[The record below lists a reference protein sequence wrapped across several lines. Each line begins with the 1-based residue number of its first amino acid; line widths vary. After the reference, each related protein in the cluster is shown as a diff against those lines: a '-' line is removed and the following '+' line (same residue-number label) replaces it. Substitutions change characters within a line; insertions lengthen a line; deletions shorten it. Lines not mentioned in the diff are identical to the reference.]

1 MWAAA
6 RSAPCVPEARPSVSG
21 ADRAFTSS
29 SSHCWGGNAGGAAS
43 ARLAARASTRTSA
56 RRLTPTFYTRPSRRR
71 HPLRAC
77 VRNPRPMGARLSHP
91 RIPRQ
96 ATFKKGLENLGYGVK
111 DTDEYAAQPPGWAAY
126 KPFADQAQAMSF
138 DDYRA
143 FLETYTPEY
152 AAEVSGVPAGQ
163 IGEIAR
169 LFANPKRKGMSLWT
183 MGFNQHVR
191 GTWINNLV
199 DNLHLL
205 TGKISEPGNGPF
217 SLTGQPSAC
226 GTTRETGALPP
237 FEKTRPK

>member
-1 MWAAA
+1 
-6 RSAPCVPEARPSVSG
+6 
-21 ADRAFTSS
+21 
-29 SSHCWGGNAGGAAS
+29 
-43 ARLAARASTRTSA
+43 
-56 RRLTPTFYTRPSRRR
+56 
-71 HPLRAC
+71 
-77 VRNPRPMGARLSHP
+77 MGARLSHP

-126 KPFADQAQAMSF
+126 KPFADRAQAMSF

-163 IGEIAR
+163 IREIAR

-226 GTTRETGALPP
+226 GTTRETGARY
-237 FEKTRPK
+237 RPSRRRARSSRPRPGGAPITCSRGSWRRRGSPGRLRR

>member
-1 MWAAA
+1 
-6 RSAPCVPEARPSVSG
+6 
-21 ADRAFTSS
+21 
-29 SSHCWGGNAGGAAS
+29 
-43 ARLAARASTRTSA
+43 
-56 RRLTPTFYTRPSRRR
+56 
-71 HPLRAC
+71 
-77 VRNPRPMGARLSHP
+77 MGARLSHP
-91 RIPRQ
+91 RIPRH

-126 KPFADQAQAMSF
+126 KPFADRAQAMSF

-163 IGEIAR
+163 IREIAR
-169 LFANPKRKGMSLWT
+169 LLADPKRKGMSLWT

-199 DNLHLL
+199 YNLHLL